1 MTASGCYRIVLN
13 RSTNPVSLGVI
24 CYHYTLGGRRAD
36 SSVSAPFLRGDR
48 ALKTLCYQ
56 LLAPVEHL
64 NL

>member
-1 MTASGCYRIVLN
+1 
-13 RSTNPVSLGVI
+13 I

-36 SSVSAPFLRGDR
+36 SFVNAPFLHGDR

-64 NL
+64 NRSPC